1 MGWGGRL
8 WVTNFF
14 LVLFFIPGI
23 VLPQVPVHPV
33 SGAVVLSMVTH
44 RTVQFLGALFWLCG
58 ATSTSIMCIHN
69 LFIYPS
75 QADDAP
81 GATKDPHHFWNW
93 LALSCGVLSFVLFYG
108 PIVFVPLAYKET
120 SRISNLEHPRP
131 WHFFHRWRLLA
142 LVTLVP
148 CAVVSNKL
156 LQRHYVADLIFGML
170 VTPVSLGLW
179 SGGLFVM
186 LRHAIFYDNFRRRG
200 SSDGRETLSLLVGG
214 NDDGGGV
221 TEEYSDLKKDLL
233 ERDLGLLGPVV
244 GHYSIEENGTLYD
257 LNDHYSQPRSL
268 YGSKSILV
276 RSPVECLINLLS
288 FFILL
293 VMQVYAA
300 QAPSVLQVGTPDW
313 LLSSCKLLHLFFH
326 AMIHVL
332 PNYSTKKGMNHLKC
346 PRVLCGIIFGL
357 SRYAV
362 M

>member
-1 MGWGGRL
+1 M
-8 WVTNFF
+8 
-14 LVLFFIPGI
+14 
-23 VLPQVPVHPV
+23 
-33 SGAVVLSMVTH
+33 
-44 RTVQFLGALFWLCG
+44 
-58 ATSTSIMCIHN
+58 
-69 LFIYPS
+69 
-75 QADDAP
+75 
-81 GATKDPHHFWNW
+81 
-93 LALSCGVLSFVLFYG
+93 
-108 PIVFVPLAYKET
+108 FVPLAYKET

-142 LVTLVP
+142 LVTCVP
-148 CAVVSNKL
+148 CAVVANKL
-156 LQRHYVADLIFGML
+156 LQRYYVADVIFGML

-186 LRHAIFYDNFRRRG
+186 LRHAIFYDNVRRRG
-200 SSDGRETLSLLVGG
+200 SGGGGEILSLLVGG
-214 NDDGGGV
+214 NDDGDGV
-221 TEEYSDLKKDLL
+221 TAEVDQDPELKNDLL
-233 ERDLGLLGPVV
+233 ERDLGMLGPVV

-300 QAPSVLQVGTPDW
+300 QAPSVLDVGTPDW

-326 AMIHVL
+326 ALSHVL
-332 PNYSTKKGMNHLKC
+332 PNYSTKNGMNHFKC
-346 PRVLCGIIFGL
+346 PRLLCGIIFGL